1 MYVHGNT
8 LPSPRPCTGRSLP
21 TPWLSPSAGGTVSG
35 SVQASDSYPYP
46 TRIRNAGHASG
57 ISEVSPTLSSPSQ
70 SLLDSVT
77 FPFPPS
83 LPVTQ
88 SSTSFP
94 LQQLKHQRSKNWS
107 SRPHSPSLPIHHHH
121 SPSIRPKFTY
131 KPTQHMGQ
139 LRSSPVRRFVEGLK
153 FPAICSIQRGDIG
166 LEKLGN

>member
-8 LPSPRPCTGRSLP
+8 LPSPRPCTRRSLP

-35 SVQASDSYPYP
+35 SVQASDSYPCP

-83 LPVTQ
+83 LLVTQ

-94 LQQLKHQRSKNWS
+94 LQQLKHQRSKTGAADHY
-107 SRPHSPSLPIHHHH
+107 PHPPDTSLLPLHPSPSTTTVLQAYIPSLPT
-121 SPSIRPKFTY
+121 SLPSIWV
-131 KPTQHMGQ
+131 
-139 LRSSPVRRFVEGLK
+139 SSGLH
-153 FPAICSIQRGDIG
+153 Q
-166 LEKLGN
+166 